1 MVSTKHQTRCR
12 VRPGERRHRSRRRLV
27 VGVLLRC
34 AVLVAACG
42 AIPGV
47 GPADPATIPDFG
59 ASNETKLDIGLFVN
73 GQLVAKLAP
82 GQSIDPTTTAMPP
95 LPWAV
100 EARSATGRVL
110 GSTRVEPGGATCTPA
125 AAGVERCSGAL
136 ILVTL
141 VCGRFEFFAGYGPRD
156 PRARTGSGRSLHTVR
171 ARSVPGRPLPT

>member
-1 MVSTKHQTRCR
+1 MR
-12 VRPGERRHRSRRRLV
+12 RPLAASLV
-27 VGVLLRC
+27 AL
-34 AVLVAACG
+34 LVAACG

-141 VCGRFEFFAGYGPRD
+141 VCGRFEFFAG
-156 PRARTGSGRSLHTVR
+156 TVP
-171 ARSVPGRPLPT
+171 AIPAPVPGVGDPAHREGSRRPRFAAPT